1 MQRYIN
7 NENIAAAEK
16 IARSVSEAGGRV
28 YYVGGFVRDT
38 IRNTDNKD
46 IDIEVHGINPDVL
59 EKILC
64 EVGQPKL
71 MGASFGIY
79 GLSGCELDI
88 SLPRAVCAE
97 GRGGKSDFL
106 ECVDPYV
113 GEEEA
118 AKRRDFTIN
127 ALMQDVLNGEIL
139 DFFGG
144 KEDLKNGIIRHTNT
158 ETFCE
163 DPLRV
168 VRAAQFAA
176 RFAFQVCP
184 ETLSLCRSINI
195 SEVAH
200 ERVYEELKKVLL
212 KSSQPS
218 VFFEVLRSMGQLD
231 VWFPEVSALIDV
243 QQPPAFHPEGDV
255 WNHTMIVLDIGASL
269 REKAENPLGFMLSLL
284 CHDFG
289 KAVTTTN
296 EDGRIRSIGH
306 EIAGTDIASA
316 FIKRLTSDNNL
327 RRYILNMT
335 ELHMRPNII
344 ADQHSGSKAFC
355 RLFDA
360 SICPEDLLLVSEA
373 DFLGCA
379 KNEGYD
385 SKKKYLYDML
395 ELFNERMKQPY
406 VTGKDLLQK
415 GCMPGKEMGQALE
428 YAHKLRLAGVCKKQ
442 ALCQTLSY
450 IRSIKSTE

>member
-1 MQRYIN
+1 MQIN
-7 NENIAAAEK
+7 KNIEKARIIAEK
-16 IARSVSEAGGRV
+16 VRFAGGTA
-28 YYVGGFVRDT
+28 YYVGGFVRDL
-38 IRNTDNKD
+38 IRCSENKD
-46 IDIEVHGINPDVL
+46 IDIEVHGITPDTL
-59 EKILC
+59 NKILC

-71 MGASFGIY
+71 MGASFGVY

-88 SLPRAVCAE
+88 SMPRSANSA
-97 GRGGKSDFL
+97 GRNGMSDL
-106 ECVDPYV
+106 EESIDPFI
-113 GEEEA
+113 GEQNA
-118 AKRRDFTIN
+118 AKRRDFTVN
-127 ALMQDVLNGEIL
+127 SLMQNVLSGEIL
-139 DFFGG
+139 DFYGG
-144 KEDLKNGIIRHTNT
+144 IEDIKNGVIRYTDKHT
-158 ETFCE
+158 FSD

-168 VRAAQFAA
+168 VRAAQFSA
-176 RFAFQVCP
+176 RFGFRVQE
-184 ETLSLCRSINI
+184 ETVSLCRDIDI
-195 SEVAH
+195 SAVAC
-200 ERVYEELKKVLL
+200 ERIFEELKKALL
-212 KSSQPS
+212 KSSKPS
-218 VFFEVLRSMGQLD
+218 VFFEVLRSMGHLD
-231 VWFPEVSALIDV
+231 VWFPEVKALIGV
-243 QQPPAFHPEGDV
+243 QQPPLFHPEGDV
-255 WNHTMIVLDIGASL
+255 WNHTMLVLDIGASL

-306 EIAGTDIASA
+306 ENAGTDIASA

-335 ELHMRPNII
+335 EFHMRPNII

-428 YAHKLRLAGVCKKQ
+428 YAHKLRLAGVCKKE